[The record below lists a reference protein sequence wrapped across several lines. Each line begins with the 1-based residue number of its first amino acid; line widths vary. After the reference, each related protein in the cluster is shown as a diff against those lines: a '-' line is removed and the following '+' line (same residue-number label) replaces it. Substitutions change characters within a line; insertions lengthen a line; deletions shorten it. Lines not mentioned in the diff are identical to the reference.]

1 MRRAIGRGLS
11 QLVAEDLSGAASE
24 NTSEVAISAIVPNPR
39 QPRRHFDEGA
49 LQDLAASIKEHG
61 IIQPLLVRP
70 AGPGQY
76 ELIAGERRLR
86 ASKLAGLKV
95 VPITVRS
102 TTNEVSLELAL
113 IENIQR
119 EDINAMECARA
130 YRQLIDEF
138 DLTQEQVAAKVGK
151 SRVAI
156 TNTLRLLKLPTRI
169 QAAVNGGEISEAHAR
184 ALLGFE
190 SDAHMLAVFDQ
201 VLEKGLTVKDVEQRA
216 KSVTRPTKKG
226 TSAKT
231 APLIE
236 SDPNNAALEEALST
250 FFGASTKIKKG
261 EIGGE
266 LSIQFYSDDDLDR
279 ILDILGFRL

>member
-1 MRRAIGRGLS
+1 M
-11 QLVAEDLSGAASE
+11 AEDFSGVAPE
-24 NTSEVAISAIVPNPR
+24 NTSEVAISAIAPNPR
-39 QPRRHFDEGA
+39 QPRRQFDEGA

-86 ASKLAGLKV
+86 ASKLAGLKT

-151 SRVAI
+151 SRVSI

-169 QAAVNGGEISEAHAR
+169 QSAVNGGEISEAHAR
-184 ALLGFE
+184 ALMGFE

-226 TSAKT
+226 TSAKSAQQT
-231 APLIE
+231 E

>member
-1 MRRAIGRGLS
+1 M
-11 QLVAEDLSGAASE
+11 AEDLSAATPE
-24 NTSEVAISAIVPNPR
+24 NTSEVAITAIVPNPR

-49 LQDLAASIKEHG
+49 LHDLAASIKEHG

-169 QAAVNGGEISEAHAR
+169 QTAVNGGEISEAHAR

-231 APLIE
+231 APLME

>member
-1 MRRAIGRGLS
+1 M
-11 QLVAEDLSGAASE
+11 AEDLSGVAPE

-231 APLIE
+231 APITE
-236 SDPNNAALEEALST
+236 SDPNNLALEEALST

-266 LSIQFYSDDDLDR
+266 VSIQFYSDDDLDR